1 MLLSD
6 EELARLE
13 GVEPFLRE
21 EARSA
26 LPADADYEVLAEL
39 HEHLQP
45 GIRIRVPAGPDIAM
59 EPRVPPYPLDLFV
72 GLPLDE
78 LRDVANDEGAAR
90 EAALARFATTFA
102 PRLQRAIAALTPHR
116 IDLAAGVQSERG
128 TLTVILEPVR

>member
-102 PRLQRAIAALTPHR
+102 PRLQRAIAALTPYR

-128 TLTVILEPVR
+128 TLTVMLEPVR